1 MAQATSIHQ
10 FFYWALHAGS
20 LWVVLGDL
28 LCFIVMTP
36 LTAICCFYCAYM
48 ASKQA
53 LEGRIMG
60 MISMVTL
67 AGLLLTAHLR
77 SLFFILRFHYRAFAY
92 GRHRMRCENFGYGEA
107 RCRTMDNIECRM
119 DSRPGHGKWWT

>member
-1 MAQATSIHQ
+1 MGLLHVSCLEHWLDTQNVDHCEVCKHRFPTMAQATRIHQ

-28 LCFIVMTP
+28 LCFTVMTP

-60 MISMVTL
+60 GASSVTE
-67 AGLLLTAHLR
+67 TK
-77 SLFFILRFHYRAFAY
+77 
-92 GRHRMRCENFGYGEA
+92 
-107 RCRTMDNIECRM
+107 RTMQLNV
-119 DSRPGHGKWWT
+119 